1 MRFEESLR
9 NYLKTS
15 DWRYQKAIDEGF
27 DKNLKDPVSARKAF
41 DQLSGLGTGNLG
53 LAGII
58 RNSAISKQLADPAT
72 AFSKVLDHLRKYN
85 DDIALADFGISGN
98 YLSDGALNY
107 LAKTIGK
114 YYQHVGTE
122 KDPIYKLIEKGI
134 VNVDN
139 LDVLAPSAPINNSH
153 FSLIKNQIDSSPNSD
168 FFTSNT
174 RSSQGIDIPYHNTSG
189 DKKAIEEYY
198 DQYLYNDVLR
208 KSFKSAGL
216 NVFDFTKE
224 PTNSG
229 FVQAISDM
237 PLLVKQAIE
246 NKFLKE
252 NSMSSNRLSLPDF
265 MTGIARLK
273 QQNNNV
279 GLKEWE
285 LTKPI
290 LDAGDYEWHKIPYDI
305 KAQLVEGRKMGNCVG
320 DFCKAEPR
328 YRDIYSLRWKET
340 NTPKVNFSY
349 RPWNPGVSK
358 VESILGVSNSEPKE
372 KYFDAIEQLKRYLG
386 EP

>member
-1 MRFEESLR
+1 MRFEEALK

-15 DWRYQKAIDEGF
+15 DWKYQKSIDQSF

-58 RNSAISKQLADPAT
+58 RNPAMSKQLADPIT
-72 AFSKVLDHLRKYN
+72 AFGKILNHLRKYN
-85 DDIALADFGISGN
+85 DDTALADFGITDN

-114 YYQHVGTE
+114 YYQHVGTA
-122 KDPIYKLIEKGI
+122 KDPMYKLIEKDI

-139 LDVLAPSAPINNSH
+139 LDVLNHSTPSNIEH
-153 FSLIKNQIDSSPNSD
+153 FYRLKDKIEALPSSTFITD
-168 FFTSNT
+168 FPRRGQKLDRF
-174 RSSQGIDIPYHNTSG
+174 YHNTSG
-189 DKKAIEEYY
+189 EKKALEEYY
-198 DQYLYNDVLR
+198 DQSLLDQSVLR
-208 KSFKSAGL
+208 ENNNSID
-216 NVFDFTKE
+216 VFDFTKE
-224 PTNSG
+224 PTLGG
-229 FVQAISDM
+229 FVQSLNDM

-246 NKFLKE
+246 NKFLKD

-290 LDAGDYEWHKIPYDI
+290 LDVGDYEWHKLPYNI

-320 DFCKAEPR
+320 DFCQAEPG

-340 NTPKVNFSY
+340 NTPKVNLSHL
-349 RPWNPGVSK
+349 PWNDGSA
-358 VESILGVSNSEPKE
+358 SIEQLLGVSNSTPKE
-372 KYFDAIEQLKRYLG
+372 KYYDAIQRLKAYLG
-386 EP
+386 FD